1 MIKTDLFVVVAT
13 ECQQYAL
20 ECFRAELQFLLERKI
35 KIKKGMFFESR
46 KRQTSES
53 WPKAAL
59 NVLKHLNATSGKLSI
74 VLIVDKSAPVF

>member
-53 WPKAAL
+53 
-59 NVLKHLNATSGKLSI
+59 
-74 VLIVDKSAPVF
+74 